1 LLLLKLQN
9 FDVMALL
16 VYLALGVAIIIAVLV
31 IVIFAAVVLFQQL
44 AVTPDPSE
52 PHARDAAEDDGGSAN
67 TTRPDSQSAGAAE
80 MSANHLSR

>member
-1 LLLLKLQN
+1 
-9 FDVMALL
+9 MALR
-16 VYLALGVAIIIAVLV
+16 VYLALGAAIIIAVL
-31 IVIFAAVVLFQQL
+31 VIFAAVVLFQQL

-52 PHARDAAEDDGGSAN
+52 AHARDAAEDDGGSAN

>member
-1 LLLLKLQN
+1 
-9 FDVMALL
+9 MALR
-16 VYLALGVAIIIAVLV
+16 VYLALGAAIIIAVL
-31 IVIFAAVVLFQQL
+31 VIFAAVVLFQQL